1 MVQLVSS
8 AAPAEVDP
16 AELYDGPNLAEI
28 PPGRVHFVPDEAPQD
43 RRAHPSYVATLT
55 AAMDVLSA
63 RLLGLLATFAGCLMW
78 GFAVYDPSQIRTYA
92 AIGFSVT
99 VLLPLVALY
108 YKRG

>member
-1 MVQLVSS
+1 MAAQVSLV
-8 AAPAEVDP
+8 APAEVDP
-16 AELYDGPNLAEI
+16 AELYDGPDLARL
-28 PPGRVHFVPDEAPQD
+28 PPGHIQAEAPD
-43 RRAHPSYVATLT
+43 FIPVRSKPSYVGALT

-78 GFAVYDPSQIRTYA
+78 GFAVYDPTQPRTYA

>member
-1 MVQLVSS
+1 MVAQVSLVG
-8 AAPAEVDP
+8 PAEVEP
-16 AELYDGPNLAEI
+16 PELYDGP
-28 PPGRVHFVPDEAPQD
+28 VPDLAP
-43 RRAHPSYVATLT
+43 RAPARSSPAYVGTLT
-55 AAMDVLSA
+55 AAMDVISA

-78 GFAVYDPSQIRTYA
+78 GFAVYDPTQPRTYA